1 VVAKNI
7 YADTLPLYNIKYF
20 SKMKDLHEIKAVITE
35 HGGKGKGKESGSILF
50 AHFGVGKL
58 PTVKKVVE
66 LNELGSKLIAQFKEC
81 VETWETYVE
90 GTKAEAKEIR
100 MKQIRDEFE
109 DLKAK
114 FKAEEIND
122 FLESL
127 KPAS

>member
-1 VVAKNI
+1 MKNL
-7 YADTLPLYNIKYF
+7 D
-20 SKMKDLHEIKAVITE
+20 EIKAVITE

-58 PTVKKVVE
+58 PKVEKVVE

-100 MKQIRDEFE
+100 KNQIKSDFE

-114 FKAEEIND
+114 YKAEEFND

-127 KPAS
+127 KVAS